1 MKSCKGNCFLVINEV
16 FFDDGQS
23 KQMARNSMFSK
34 KIYIHNGNYFSFHDT
49 GGDIL
54 MKKYMEMKQV
64 KKMSVK
70 ISEIF
75 SK

>member
-1 MKSCKGNCFLVINEV
+1 
-16 FFDDGQS
+16 
-23 KQMARNSMFSK
+23 MFSK
-34 KIYIHNGNYFSFHDT
+34 KIYCIHNGNYFSFHDT